1 MSKESTKSPLHLKA
15 PWHSLAGHLLEH
27 TTTVIGYFC
36 SQCNMGNMANQIL
49 TPSLH
54 WCSQGRA
61 QQRVGQRHPCSWQ
74 RACTAQ
80 RLAPMTTNCTHHSCH
95 KTCDTLQHLE
105 SLWSQWNI
113 PLRVSIGYSCTESD
127 GLNYHGTNLTL
138 AVDIALVGLR
148 DVHHL
153 LILSFSLL

>member
-1 MSKESTKSPLHLKA
+1 MQWLLSFSRVNHWQSSTSPHFSMQPSRVAMAKESTKSPLHLKA
-15 PWHSLAGHLLEH
+15 PWHSLAGHLLKH

-105 SLWSQWNI
+105 SLWSRWNI
-113 PLRVSIGYSCTESD
+113 PMRVSRVRCKKP
-127 GLNYHGTNLTL
+127 
-138 AVDIALVGLR
+138 VG
-148 DVHHL
+148 HK
-153 LILSFSLL
+153 SW